1 MQTDIFPISA
11 KFDKPMCDIIQ
22 RVGAEFGAIGD
33 GFGPSDAEVVN
44 MSAYYRLDNRWGYW
58 LVTLDDELVGGGGIA
73 PFNDS
78 DSVCELR
85 KLFLLPQSRGHGLG
99 KKLALH
105 CLDWARL
112 QGFRECYLDT
122 LSTMTSAV
130 HLYESLGFEHL
141 NAPMAGTEHNGCDVW
156 MLKQL

>member
-78 DSVCELR
+78 ESV
-85 KLFLLPQSRGHGLG
+85 
-99 KKLALH
+99 
-105 CLDWARL
+105 
-112 QGFRECYLDT
+112 
-122 LSTMTSAV
+122 
-130 HLYESLGFEHL
+130 
-141 NAPMAGTEHNGCDVW
+141 
-156 MLKQL
+156 